1 MNGNPHDDREA
12 HEAREGNPS
21 GAIDEPWKQCGA
33 LSARAQASEQAAA
46 ECDVVQERLHDQGHT
61 IILVTHEKDIADHAR
76 RTISIRDGKIEKDE
90 ARVRA

>member
-1 MNGNPHDDREA
+1 MR
-12 HEAREGNPS
+12 
-21 GAIDEPWKQCGA
+21 
-33 LSARAQASEQAAA
+33 LF
-46 ECDVVQERLHDQGHT
+46 ERLHDQGHT

>member
-1 MNGNPHDDREA
+1 VA
-12 HEAREGNPS
+12 VARALVMNPS
-21 GAIDEPWKQCGA
+21 ILLADEPTGN
-33 LSARAQASEQAAA
+33 LDSATGEEIMRLF
-46 ECDVVQERLHDQGHT
+46 ERLHDQGNT